1 MSAEKKGPAL
11 DLEAAAEAAVQLENE
26 AKAEP
31 DALTY
36 IHTFKK
42 PFEYMGRSI
51 KELTFDWGALSGE
64 DHQAIEDDMLR
75 HGLTL
80 VLPAYTGAFLNG
92 MAVRACTDRDDNGIR
107 IVTPEL
113 LKALPL
119 RDYQQI
125 YMSARRFLRRGE
137 S

>member
-107 IVTPEL
+107 IVDADF

-119 RDYQQI
+119 RDYHKI
-125 YMSARRFLRRGE
+125 YFSARRFLLRSG

>member
-36 IHTFKK
+36 THTFKK

-92 MAVRACTDRDDNGIR
+92 MAVRACTDR
-107 IVTPEL
+107 TPDGFRVL
-113 LKALPL
+113 DQDAMKALPL
-119 RDYQQI
+119 RDFQTI
-125 YMSARRFLRRGE
+125 CKRARAFLLRAG

>member
-1 MSAEKKGPAL
+1 MSTEKNVTTS
-11 DLEAAAEAAVQLENE
+11 LEAAAEAAAALD
-26 AKAEP
+26 AEVKESP
-31 DALTY
+31 DDLTFT
-36 IHTFKK
+36 HTFKK
-42 PFEYMGRSI
+42 PFEYRGHTVT
-51 KELTFDWGALSGE
+51 ELTFDWGGLTGA
-64 DHQAIEDDMLR
+64 DHQAIEDDLRR

-80 VLPAYTGAFLNG
+80 VVPSFTCEFLEG
-92 MAVRACTDRDDNGIR
+92 MAVRACTNRDDNGIR